1 VGARPQQS
9 RACPCATLLPV
20 AMKLRRVLRATIGL
34 LLATDASAQ
43 GVISRMGGFM
53 EQVDPLSAP
62 VDATS
67 TDALSLFLQQAPP
80 TFPTAGEPGATATSA
95 VSQTSVEPAPLQ
107 VFAPAPAAQMPMVS
121 VNDMLSATAPG
132 PAATPPI
139 DAPPAR
145 QPKGMLTLRSMKVAN
160 GGTEGSKVFFGASSE
175 FAVGTD
181 SAGNFVVQQASAP
194 SPLIHLDSA
203 DTLHLNSARV
213 EALALDA
220 QMGISVRGVKQW
232 QLLYSEDFSVEGAG
246 WSRKEV
252 SECAGVNM
260 LGGFCKFSRGEVNK
274 TFAGLPPH
282 KQLRV
287 VAVYH
292 FIDRWI
298 GETGFMK
305 LDIGMNECATVVWSE
320 RHAQQ
325 EAKNGLSLCGDAGT
339 PEGKFSAPID
349 VTIPH
354 HKDSVTVAFGSTMD
368 DADPCDESWG
378 ISALEIHIRN

>member
-1 VGARPQQS
+1 
-9 RACPCATLLPV
+9 
-20 AMKLRRVLRATIGL
+20 
-34 LLATDASAQ
+34 
-43 GVISRMGGFM
+43 
-53 EQVDPLSAP
+53 
-62 VDATS
+62 
-67 TDALSLFLQQAPP
+67 
-80 TFPTAGEPGATATSA
+80 
-95 VSQTSVEPAPLQ
+95 
-107 VFAPAPAAQMPMVS
+107 
-121 VNDMLSATAPG
+121 
-132 PAATPPI
+132 
-139 DAPPAR
+139 
-145 QPKGMLTLRSMKVAN
+145 MLTLRSMRVAN
-160 GGTEGSKVFFGASSE
+160 GGTEGSKVFFGAGSE
-175 FAVGTD
+175 FAMGTD
-181 SAGNFVVQQASAP
+181 AAGNFVVQQASAP
-194 SPLIHLDSA
+194 SPLIRLDSA

-220 QMGISVRGVKQW
+220 QKGISVRGVKQW

-274 TFAGLPPH
+274 TFTGLPPH
-282 KQLRV
+282 KQVRV

-305 LDIGMNECATVVWSE
+305 LDIGMNDCATVVWSE